1 MHIDFIN
8 IPKLATEI
16 RYKLNKKKIAGMP
29 VSIEKIIAI
38 LKYHGVKKDKL
49 AEVQK
54 AYDIAC
60 EIHKNQR
67 RQSGEPYIIH
77 PLNVAYNV
85 LRMEVYDADT
95 VSAALLHDTV
105 EDAEDE
111 CFTKQDI
118 INQIN
123 SVVAELVDGVT
134 KLRGMTLST
143 EEKENGNTRKIIN
156 GLTKDIRIIIIKL
169 ADRIHNMSTI
179 EFKTPEKQR
188 ENAFETIELFVPLAI
203 TIGAYQV
210 KNELEEL
217 SFKYLEP
224 EVYQEITKR
233 REEIRQKE
241 QKQLETMADKIQKK
255 LKKKHIK
262 NKIVFRQQSM
272 YTIYKKIKKGYK
284 IDNMYDLCYFKIIVD
299 DEDDCYKTLGIVHSL
314 YHPINGR
321 LKDYIYNPKT
331 SFYQSLHTTVTDE
344 NEKFRKVKIR
354 TKDMDKLAAY
364 GLTAYLNIKNGKNI
378 DEINE
383 IIRGQCQFAKKLIE
397 LDESFKDNSEFIGQ
411 IKRVL
416 LTEHVYVY
424 GEKGEAIELPE
435 GSTAIDFV
443 CQVAPDKL
451 DAITGVVVNGKEVNM
466 NQQLQNNDRI
476 QILTYGKVNH
486 ENWEAY
492 ATTDSAKQK
501 IKSME
506 EKKDNIE

>member
-1 MHIDFIN
+1 MKVNFIN
-8 IPKLATEI
+8 IPKLATEVH
-16 RYKLNKKKIAGMP
+16 YKLNKKKIDGMP
-29 VSIEKIIAI
+29 VSIEKILYI
-38 LKYHGVKKDKL
+38 LKLHGVPKEKL

-54 AYDIAC
+54 AYNIAS
-60 EIHKNQR
+60 EIHKNQT
-67 RQSGEPYIIH
+67 RQSGEPYIVH

-85 LRMEVYDADT
+85 LEMEVYDADT
-95 VSAALLHDTV
+95 VSAALLHDTI
-105 EDAEDE
+105 EDAEIE
-111 CFTKQDI
+111 FTKEDVVNL
-118 INQIN
+118 INPE
-123 SVVAELVDGVT
+123 VAEIVDGVT
-134 KLRGMTLST
+134 KLRGMSLSS
-143 EEKENGNTRKIIN
+143 EEKDNGNTRKIIN
-156 GLTKDIRIIIIKL
+156 GLTKDIRIIVVKL
-169 ADRIHNMSTI
+169 ADRLHNMSTI
-179 EFKTPEKQR
+179 SVKSPEKQK

-210 KNELEEL
+210 KNKLEEL
-217 SFKYLEP
+217 SFKYIEP
-224 EVYQEITKR
+224 EVYEEITKR
-233 REEIRQKE
+233 RNEIRQRE
-241 QKQLETMADKIQKK
+241 QKQLESMAGKIQKK

-262 NKIVFRQQSM
+262 NKVVFREQSM

-299 DEDDCYKTLGIVHSL
+299 NEEDCFRTLGVVHSL

-344 NEKFRKVKIR
+344 NEKFRKIKIR

-364 GLTAYLNIKNGKNI
+364 GLTAYLNIKNGKTI
-378 DEINE
+378 EEVNE

-397 LDESFKDNSEFIGQ
+397 LDDSFKDNSEFIGQ

-451 DAITGVVVNGKEVNM
+451 DALTGVVVNGKEVSL
-466 NQQLQNNDRI
+466 NQQLHNQDRI
-476 QILTYGKVNH
+476 QILTYGKVSH
-486 ENWEAY
+486 EDWENY

-506 EKKDNIE
+506 EKDNIE